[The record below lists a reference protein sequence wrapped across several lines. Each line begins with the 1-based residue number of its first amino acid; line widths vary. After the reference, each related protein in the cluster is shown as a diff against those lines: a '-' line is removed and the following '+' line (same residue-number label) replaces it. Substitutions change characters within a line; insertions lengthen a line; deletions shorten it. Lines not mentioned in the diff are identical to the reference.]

1 MTKVVKY
8 IPEEKIDKRIKE
20 LGEQITKEYAGKD
33 LFIIG
38 ILNGAFVF
46 CADLIKEIKVPLM
59 VEFMAVSTYGDEQES
74 TGVMQINLDLKRS
87 IEGKDV
93 LIIEDIVDTGFTIS
107 ELTAILKSRKPKS
120 LKLASFLYKPERLEH
135 QVAIDYLGFEID
147 DRFVVGY
154 GLDYAGRYREL
165 PYVGIYTDY

>member
-1 MTKVVKY
+1 MSKVVKY
-8 IPEEKIDKRIKE
+8 ISEEKIAKRIKE
-20 LGEQITKEYAGKD
+20 LGEQITREYAGKD

-46 CADLIKEIKVPLM
+46 CADLIKEIKAPLM

-74 TGVMQINLDLKRS
+74 SGVMQINLDLKRS

-107 ELTAILKSRKPKS
+107 ELTGILKSRKPKS

-135 QVAIDYLGFEID
+135 QVDIDYLGFQID